1 MTEEQIKHLARL
13 AEIDLSKEEMEK
25 MKEEFNVLLDF
36 VGKLQSID
44 TTGVEM
50 MYTPI
55 ENMSLD
61 YTRKTNTQVDP
72 QDILSNAPH
81 EVENNMIVIKSSTVE
96 H

>member
-13 AEIDLSKEEMEK
+13 AEIYLSEDDLSRI
-25 MKEEFNVLLDF
+25 KEEFNEVLDF
-36 VGKLQSID
+36 VSRLQEINTESI
-44 TTGVEM
+44 EP

-55 ENMSLD
+55 ESLSLD
-61 YTRKTNTQVDP
+61 YTRNTNTKIDEKICCENV
-72 QDILSNAPH
+72 PH